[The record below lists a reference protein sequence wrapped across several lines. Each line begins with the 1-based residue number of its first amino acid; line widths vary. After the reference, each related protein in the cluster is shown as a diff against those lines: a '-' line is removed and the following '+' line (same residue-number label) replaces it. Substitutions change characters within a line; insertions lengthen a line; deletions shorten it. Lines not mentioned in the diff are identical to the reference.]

1 MLWVMPVVLNKT
13 QWIYP
18 VGAGAR
24 RSFGVPG
31 GPISP
36 PVPLALNPLGGRF
49 RRGYSYLFV
58 SLDIQ
63 CLNPV
68 GWAGS
73 GWVVLHHTSG
83 GTFGPDRLKVHQTLL
98 HGGSSVESGFEPGTF
113 RPQGRDLTTWPL
125 RPKSCLNAL
134 I

>member
-49 RRGYSYLFV
+49 RHDISYALGAV
-58 SLDIQ
+58 LIQ
-63 CLNPV
+63 GEGPEEYVIEYASRHVIEYATPLLNV
-68 GWAGS
+68 KH
-73 GWVVLHHTSG
+73 L
-83 GTFGPDRLKVHQTLL
+83 Q
-98 HGGSSVESGFEPGTF
+98 
-113 RPQGRDLTTWPL
+113 
-125 RPKSCLNAL
+125 
-134 I
+134 